1 MSCSHRRLVAPS
13 GIPENVPKLVV
24 PARGTAHIMEHIG
37 PFVKSNPQGIVAV
50 NVLGQAEAGLI
61 VGVFGLE
68 RAEKSIPDDKYA
80 SMVAVNVFG
89 IASVMNAVVR
99 RGVEYEFEWA
109 YRMDQFG
116 MNPELV
122 KKTDRTNR
130 HDHGWGEADDWH
142 PQPKD
147 EAHEATRPGLPERGG

>member
-1 MSCSHRRLVAPS
+1 MRCSHRRLVTPS

-24 PARGTAHIMEHIG
+24 PARGMADIMEHIG
-37 PFVKSNPQGIVAV
+37 PFVKSNPQGIVAM

-61 VGVFGLE
+61 IGVFRLE
-68 RAEKSIPDDKYA
+68 RVEKSIPDDKYA
-80 SMVAVNVFG
+80 SRIAVNIFG
-89 IASVMNAVVR
+89 IASVMHAVVR
-99 RGVEYEFEWA
+99 RRVEYEFEGA
-109 YRMDQFG
+109 YRTDQFG

-147 EAHEATRPGLPERGG
+147 EAHGATRPGLPERCG

>member
-1 MSCSHRRLVAPS
+1 
-13 GIPENVPKLVV
+13 
-24 PARGTAHIMEHIG
+24 MEHIG

-61 VGVFGLE
+61 IGVFGLE
-68 RAEKSIPDDKYA
+68 RAEKSIPDDKYP
-80 SMVAVNVFG
+80 SVVAVDVFG

-99 RGVEYEFEWA
+99 RRVEYEFEGA
-109 YRMDQFG
+109 NRMDQLR

-130 HDHGWGEADDWH
+130 HDHGWGEADEWH
-142 PQPKD
+142 PQPKN
-147 EAHEATRPGLPERGG
+147 EAHEATRPGLSKRGG